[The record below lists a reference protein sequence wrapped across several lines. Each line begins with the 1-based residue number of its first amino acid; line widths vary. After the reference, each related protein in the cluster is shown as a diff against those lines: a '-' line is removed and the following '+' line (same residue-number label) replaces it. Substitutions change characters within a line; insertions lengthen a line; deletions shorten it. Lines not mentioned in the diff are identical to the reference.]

1 MTIGHEAVVAD
12 RFDRLHGRFKPS
24 VAGGDGRLRAVRE
37 RLAPLRGRRL
47 LDLGCG
53 KGRFAAHLRA
63 AGAEVI
69 GLDRSAAMLAG
80 AEGLPRVLA
89 SALRLPFA
97 ASTFDGV
104 FAVEVF
110 EHLTRID
117 DVLIEIRRVL
127 RPGGTLAIVDKN
139 AGSLNARR
147 PWLPNLAVK
156 WIDER
161 RGLWMYPGDS
171 EVRERWFWPRAFRRR
186 LGRHFEDVGVSHLL
200 SPSESGLALFRRVPS
215 ARLMTLWSARAPGV
229 MDE

>member
-1 MTIGHEAVVAD
+1 MTIAHEAVVAD
-12 RFDRLHGRFKPS
+12 RFDRLHGPFKPS
-24 VAGGDGRLRAVRE
+24 VAAGDSRLRAVRE
-37 RLAPLRGRRL
+37 RLEPLEGRRL

-97 ASTFDGV
+97 ASAFDGV

-110 EHLTRID
+110 EHLTSID
-117 DVLIEIRRVL
+117 DVLIELRRVL

-161 RGLWMYPGDS
+161 RGLWMYPSDS
-171 EVRERWFWPRAFRRR
+171 EVRERWFWPREFRRT

-200 SPSESGLALFRRVPS
+200 SPSESEVPLFRRVPS

-229 MDE
+229 ENE

>member
-1 MTIGHEAVVAD
+1 MTIAHEAVVAD

-24 VAGGDGRLRAVRE
+24 VAAGDGRLRAVRE
-37 RLAPLRGRRL
+37 RLEPLRGRRL

-97 ASTFDGV
+97 ASAFDGV

-161 RGLWMYPGDS
+161 RGLWMYSSDS
-171 EVRERWFWPRAFRRR
+171 KVRERWFWPRAFRRW

-229 MDE
+229 ADE

>member
-1 MTIGHEAVVAD
+1 MTIAHEAVVAD
-12 RFDRLHGRFKPS
+12 RFDRLQARFKPS
-24 VAGGDGRLRAVRE
+24 VDAGDARLRAVRE
-37 RLAPLRGRRL
+37 RLEPLAGRRL

-63 AGAEVI
+63 AGADVI

-97 ASTFDGV
+97 ASAFDGV

-117 DVLIEIRRVL
+117 DVLIELLRVL
-127 RPGGTLAIVDKN
+127 RPGGILAIVDKN

-156 WIDER
+156 WIDEK
-161 RGLWMYPGDS
+161 RGLWMYPSDS
-171 EVRERWFWPRAFRRR
+171 KVRERWFWPGAFRRR
-186 LGRHFEDVGVSHLL
+186 LGRHFEDVGVAHLL
-200 SPSESGLALFRRVPS
+200 SPTESALPLFRHVPS

-229 MDE
+229 END

>member
-1 MTIGHEAVVAD
+1 MTIAHEAVVAD
-12 RFDRLHGRFKPS
+12 RFDRLHGRFKPN
-24 VAGGDGRLRAVRE
+24 VAEGDGRLRAVRE
-37 RLAPLRGRRL
+37 RLEPLRGRRL

-97 ASTFDGV
+97 ASAFDGV

-117 DVLIEIRRVL
+117 DVLIELRRVL
-127 RPGGTLAIVDKN
+127 RPGGILAIVDKN
-139 AGSLNARR
+139 AGSLNAGR

-161 RGLWMYPGDS
+161 RGLWMYPSDS
-171 EVRERWFWPRAFRRR
+171 KVRERWFWPREFRRR
-186 LGRHFEDVGVSHLL
+186 LGRHFEDVAFSHLL

-229 MDE
+229 END